1 MIPGKSPKKEKTNP
15 NGDGLNEEIRILRSI
30 IRQVASMTGDDRP
43 ADGLLDILRA
53 VGEASARLATLIKA
67 QHELVSSA
75 DLPSALNQTLALIVE
90 EMRAKG
96 EPVDPPSN
104 DKQVEGEPIR

>member
-1 MIPGKSPKKEKTNP
+1 MTPKKSPKIENTNP
-15 NGDGLNEEIRILRSI
+15 GGDSLTEEIRILRSI

-43 ADGLLDILRA
+43 PNDLLDILRT

-96 EPVDPPSN
+96 EPVDPPYV
-104 DKQVEGEPIR
+104 DRVGENEPAR